1 MKQEHIND
9 IKKQRNILKAIGVL
23 EIIGGTAGVGII
35 MWFLLQGYQMNSYS
49 FLIYLVA
56 ILFYG
61 YSIYAGVNL
70 IRKNE
75 DGISHSWII
84 QFIQI
89 ISFSLNGVTFLLTS
103 GGNLLMGYNFTE
115 KTINFKF
122 GIIASEFNI
131 TVNSIENDFI
141 QINIL
146 AILIIYF
153 LDKSFKS
160 IKEKQ
165 QILNNYIENIGSQKY
180 YNE

>member
-1 MKQEHIND
+1 MKQEHINE

-35 MWFLLQGYQMNSYS
+35 MWFLLQGYQMNSYT

-56 ILFYG
+56 IVFYG

-70 IRKNE
+70 FKKNE
-75 DGISHSWII
+75 DAISHSWII

-89 ISFSLNGVTFLLTS
+89 VSFSLNGVTFLLTS
-103 GGNLLMGYNFTE
+103 GGNLLIGYNFTE
-115 KTINFKF
+115 KTINISF

-131 TVNSIENDFI
+131 IANSIENDFI
-141 QINIL
+141 KINIL

-165 QILNNYIENIGSQKY
+165 QILNNYIEKIGSHKY
-180 YNE
+180 NKE